1 MDLEAAGGAMTGG
14 IIAGAIEKPTG
25 QAGEHHTTCADC
37 GAEVT
42 GRFCSNCGQA
52 AHVHRTLL
60 HLGEE
65 LLHGVM
71 HFDGRFWRTL
81 PLLVINP
88 GRLTREWVQGRR
100 TRYVSPLAMFLF
112 TLFVM
117 FFALSFM
124 PHPETQSTP
133 LADQIIEQR
142 EDVAMAEAAVVEA
155 QKQVDAAV
163 AGMAP
168 ADGAPPAFD
177 SGARAGVA
185 AGALATAEGAVIAE
199 KARLARLERERIEGR
214 KDGLTP
220 GSWQAQVADVAL
232 DMSSGDDS
240 KVKVSSGWSKAGP
253 IKEHSFV
260 GTVAKKLKNPDL
272 ALYKLQQTMYKFAFL
287 LVPLSIPFLA
297 LLFLWRRGFTLYDH
311 GVFVLYSL
319 TFMSLLLM
327 AVVVVA
333 TTLKGAGGFA
343 MGAASLI
350 APVHMF
356 VQLKGAYGLKV
367 LAALWRTFALLI
379 FCNIAASLFII
390 AIIYLGLGH

>member
-1 MDLEAAGGAMTGG
+1 MTGG
-14 IIAGAIEKPTG
+14 LIAGAIEKPTG
-25 QAGEHHTTCADC
+25 QAGEHHAVCADC

-42 GRFCSNCGQA
+42 GRFCSNCGQP

-124 PHPETQSTP
+124 PHPEAGNSP
-133 LADQIIEQR
+133 LQAQIAEQR
-142 EDVAMAEAAVVEA
+142 ADVVKAERAMAEARVNAEKAEA
-155 QKQVDAAV
+155 AGKDAIT
-163 AGMAP
+163 
-168 ADGAPPAFD
+168 
-177 SGARAGVA
+177 SGAEQGITAGV
-185 AGALATAEGAVIAE
+185 LATVEGAAIQE
-199 KARLARLERERIEGR
+199 KARLARLEKELVEGR

-220 GSWQAQVADVAL
+220 GSWQAQMADIAQDVS
-232 DMSSGDDS
+232 DGDES
-240 KVKVSSGWSKAGP
+240 NGVKATAGWSKA
-253 IKEHSFV
+253 KVKKHSFI

-272 ALYKLQQTMYKFAFL
+272 ALYKFQQTTYKFAFL
-287 LVPLSIPFLA
+287 LVPLSIPFVA
-297 LLFLWRRGFTLYDH
+297 LMFLWKRGFTLYDH

-333 TTLKGAGGFA
+333 TTLKGAGGYA

-350 APVHMF
+350 APAHMF
-356 VQLKGAYGLKV
+356 AQLRGAYSLRIFS
-367 LAALWRTFALLI
+367 ALWRTFALLI
-379 FCNIAASLFII
+379 FCNIAATFFIL